1 MDLDDDRPEE
11 PIALAAYDALA
22 ESYAALVDTKPH
34 NAYYE
39 RPAIPPPISLS
50 TTTPATILRSSWS
63 ITNGTASAPPCA
75 CPFTGAHWAR

>member
-1 MDLDDDRPEE
+1 MDGDRPKE

-50 TTTPATILRSSWS
+50 TTIPATILRSSCS
-63 ITNGTASAPPCA
+63 TMNGAVSTPPCA
-75 CPFTGAHWAR
+75 CPFTGVHWAR